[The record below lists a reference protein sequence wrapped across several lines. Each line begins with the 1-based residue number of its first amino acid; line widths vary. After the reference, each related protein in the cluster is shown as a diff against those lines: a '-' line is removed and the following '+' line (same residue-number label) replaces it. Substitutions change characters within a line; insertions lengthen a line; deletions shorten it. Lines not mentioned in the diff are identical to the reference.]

1 MSFTYDESEVSN
13 WKGID
18 MMTLTKE
25 NGEWLIISD
34 MYAEEI
40 NNDQ

>member
-25 NGEWLIISD
+25 NGKSPGDFGSHGRKTSD
-34 MYAEEI
+34 
-40 NNDQ
+40 D